1 MADTARRRSAADETG
16 RYAVLH
22 PAIAEAAHRAG
33 ATAIGLIDVGRTA
46 ALNLCVDRVGIT
58 YSDGVFLGDPDS
70 PVQESC
76 SIVHGGSVPE
86 RAMPPVVARA
96 AVTRHRPGV
105 EDALLAED
113 PPVRFCG
120 DLVELLPEAIAA
132 VPEDALPVVI
142 TTWALS
148 RLAIPRRPSFVD
160 RLREAAAGRT
170 VAWVSAEG
178 VGVAPSV
185 PTLGDRPASGH
196 SIVGIALY
204 EGAEHRV
211 DAVARC
217 WSRGRILDWF
227 H

>member
-1 MADTARRRSAADETG
+1 MADPPRRAAVDEAG

-33 ATAIGLIDVGRTA
+33 ATAIGLIDVGRPA

-76 SIVHGGSVPE
+76 SIVHGGTVPD
-86 RAMPPVVARA
+86 RAMPPVVARV
-96 AVTRHRPGV
+96 AVTRRRPDV

-120 DLVELLPEAIAA
+120 DVVELLPEGIAA
-132 VPEDALPVVI
+132 VPEGALPVVT

-160 RLREAAAGRT
+160 SLREAAAGRT

-178 VGVAPSV
+178 VGAAPSV

-196 SIVGIALY
+196 SIVGVAVY
-204 EGAEHRV
+204 RGSEQHV
-211 DAVARC
+211 DAVGRC
-217 WSRGRILDWF
+217 WSRARMLDWF
-227 H
+227 P

>member
-1 MADTARRRSAADETG
+1 MADTARRGGAIDEAG
-16 RYAVLH
+16 RYAVLY
-22 PAIAEAAHRAG
+22 PAIAEAAHRVG

-70 PVQESC
+70 LVQESC

-96 AVTRHRPGV
+96 AVTRHRPDV

-113 PPVRFCG
+113 APVRFCG
-120 DLVELLPEAIAA
+120 DLVDLLPEAIAA
-132 VPEDALPVVI
+132 VPEGALPVVT

-160 RLREAAAGRT
+160 RLREAAGKRT

-204 EGAEHRV
+204 EGAEQRV

>member
-1 MADTARRRSAADETG
+1 MAGTARGRTATDETG

-22 PAIAEAAHRAG
+22 PAITEAAHRAE
-33 ATAIGLIDVGRTA
+33 ATATGLIDVGRPA

-58 YSDGVFLGDPDS
+58 YSDGLFLGDPDS
-70 PVQESC
+70 SVQANC
-76 SIVHGGSVPE
+76 SIVHGGSVPG
-86 RAMPPVVARA
+86 RAMPPVVARV
-96 AVTRHRPGV
+96 AVTRNRPDS
-105 EDALLAED
+105 EDVLFAAD
-113 PPVRFCG
+113 PPLRFRG
-120 DLVELLPEAIAA
+120 DIVDLLPEAIAA
-132 VPEDALPVVI
+132 VPEDALPVVT

-148 RLAIPRRPSFVD
+148 RLPVARRPLFVQ
-160 RLREAAAGRT
+160 RLRAAAAGRT

-204 EGAEHRV
+204 EGSRQRV

-217 WSRGRILDWF
+217 WSRGRLLDWF

>member
-1 MADTARRRSAADETG
+1 MADPPRRAAVDEAG

-33 ATAIGLIDVGRTA
+33 ATAIGLIDVGRPA

-76 SIVHGGSVPE
+76 SIVHGGTVPD
-86 RAMPPVVARA
+86 RAMPPVVARV
-96 AVTRHRPGV
+96 AVTRRRPDV

-120 DLVELLPEAIAA
+120 DVVELLPEGIAA
-132 VPEDALPVVI
+132 VPEGALPVVT

-160 RLREAAAGRT
+160 SLREAAAGRT

-178 VGVAPSV
+178 VGAAPSV

-196 SIVGIALY
+196 SIVGVAVY
-204 EGAEHRV
+204 RGSEQHV
-211 DAVARC
+211 DAVGRC
-217 WSRGRILDWF
+217 WSRGRMLDWF
-227 H
+227 P

>member
-1 MADTARRRSAADETG
+1 MAGTARRGGTTDETG
-16 RYAVLH
+16 RYAVLY
-22 PAIAEAAHRAG
+22 PALAEAAHRVG
-33 ATAIGLIDVGRTA
+33 ATAIGLIDVGRPA

-70 PVQESC
+70 PVQEGC
-76 SIVHGGSVPE
+76 SIVHGGAVPD
-86 RAMPPVVARA
+86 RTMPPVVRRV
-96 AVTRHRPGV
+96 AVTRHRPDV

-120 DLVELLPEAIAA
+120 DVVELLPEGIAA
-132 VPEDALPVVI
+132 VPEGALPVVT

-160 RLREAAAGRT
+160 SLREAAAGRT

-178 VGVAPSV
+178 VGAAPSV

-196 SIVGIALY
+196 SIVGVAVY
-204 EGAEHRV
+204 RGSEQDV
-211 DAVARC
+211 DAVGRC
-217 WSRGRILDWF
+217 WSRGRMLDWF
-227 H
+227 P

>member
-120 DLVELLPEAIAA
+120 DLVDLLPDVIAA
-132 VPEDALPVVI
+132 VPEGALPVVT

-148 RLAIPRRPSFVD
+148 RLAIPRRPSFVI
-160 RLREAAAGRT
+160 RLREAAAVRT

-178 VGVAPSV
+178 VGVAPSI

-204 EGAEHRV
+204 EGSRQRV

-217 WSRGRILDWF
+217 WSRGRLLDWF

>member
-1 MADTARRRSAADETG
+1 MSHTPRRAAADETG

-33 ATAIGLIDVGRTA
+33 ATAIGLIDVGRPA

-58 YSDGVFLGDPDS
+58 YSDGTFLGDPDS

-76 SIVHGGSVPE
+76 SIVHGGSVPD
-86 RAMPPVVARA
+86 RTMPPVVARV
-96 AVTRHRPGV
+96 AVTRSRPDV

-113 PPVRFCG
+113 PPVRFGG
-120 DLVELLPEAIAA
+120 DVVELLPEAIAA
-132 VPEDALPVVI
+132 VPEDALPVVM

>member
-1 MADTARRRSAADETG
+1 MADPPRRAAVDEAG

-33 ATAIGLIDVGRTA
+33 ATAIGLIDVGRPA

-76 SIVHGGSVPE
+76 SIVHGGTVPD
-86 RAMPPVVARA
+86 RTMPPVVARV
-96 AVTRHRPGV
+96 AVTRRRPDV

-120 DLVELLPEAIAA
+120 DVVELLPEGIAA
-132 VPEDALPVVI
+132 VPEGALPVVT

-160 RLREAAAGRT
+160 SLREAAAGRT

-178 VGVAPSV
+178 VGAAPSV

-196 SIVGIALY
+196 SIVGVAVY
-204 EGAEHRV
+204 RGSEQHV
-211 DAVARC
+211 DAVGRC
-217 WSRGRILDWF
+217 WSRGRMLDWF
-227 H
+227 P

>member
-1 MADTARRRSAADETG
+1 MAGTARREGATDETG
-16 RYAVLH
+16 RYAVLY
-22 PAIAEAAHRAG
+22 PALAEAAHRVG
-33 ATAIGLIDVGRTA
+33 ATAIGLIDVGRPA

-58 YSDGVFLGDPDS
+58 YSDGVFLGHPDS
-70 PVQESC
+70 PVQEDC
-76 SIVHGGSVPE
+76 SIVHGGSVPD
-86 RAMPPVVARA
+86 RAMPPVVARVT
-96 AVTRHRPGV
+96 VTRRRPGV

-120 DLVELLPEAIAA
+120 DLVDLLPDAIAA
-132 VPEDALPVVI
+132 VPEGALPVVT

-148 RLAIPRRPSFVD
+148 RLAIPRRPSFVI
-160 RLREAAAGRT
+160 RLREAAAVRT

-178 VGVAPSV
+178 VGVAPSI

-204 EGAEHRV
+204 EGSRQRV

-217 WSRGRILDWF
+217 WSRGRLLDWF